1 LGDSSLIMLQDKPS
15 HVDIPENQWKEMMQ
29 NILNGIFR
37 KLNAVKNILTID
49 IAAGIYIYA
58 VEEFGKLLLLKNV
71 HELNG
76 MRRVIYEKEFLS
88 RTKKF
93 KAAFDYLQAN
103 KYDACLL
110 LSGEDVV
117 PSDVVWSDAII
128 GLLANTGARLSVFY
142 SDFAY
147 DKNLNVIIETP
158 PAVELELLQKASAEL
173 ERASKE
179 FHI

>member
-1 LGDSSLIMLQDKPS
+1 MLQDKPS

-29 NILNGIFR
+29 NILNGIFH
-37 KLNAVKNILTID
+37 KLNAVKNFLTID
-49 IAAGIYIYA
+49 MNIAAGLYIYA
-58 VEEFGKLLLLKNV
+58 VEEFGKLLLLNNV
-71 HELNG
+71 NELDG

-88 RTKKF
+88 HTKKF
-93 KAAFDYLQAN
+93 RAAFDYFQAN
-103 KYDACLL
+103 KYEACLV
-110 LSGEDVV
+110 LSEGDVV

-158 PAVELELLQKASAEL
+158 PAIDLELLQKASNEL

-179 FHI
+179 LPI